1 MKSSLSAST
10 WLGAAALIVLAAIL
24 TLNRLGAAPVCGVNE
39 AVEGVFLQQ
48 MVEHG
53 HLLFPLD
60 NGSEPMYKPPLF
72 HWSAVA
78 IDHLAAIHRISAF
91 NLRLPAALYAIA
103 TVALTIGFTATAL
116 DGSCALLAGLILVS
130 SYQFVSQ
137 GRIGRVDMT
146 LTFFEALSLFAFC
159 WWIKAR
165 EQARPRFSELWR
177 HYLLAAALGLGVL
190 AKGPVG
196 ALLPG
201 ATIVLFLLME
211 RRARELFALLRPGP
225 LFLGAAL
232 ACAWYAICLFG
243 RRYSFL
249 DRQLGSENVGRF
261 FGSLGFMPID
271 YYLQPL
277 LLNAGPLSLL
287 IPVAAITALIRSRRP
302 EKRDSESGANRKECV
317 RLFALFWFVTALFF
331 ELAAYK
337 RKSYLL
343 PLWPPS
349 AILLAWWTLGVAAPR
364 WRWATAAIATLCGC
378 LIVGNFFY
386 IPWREVRDCDSQMS
400 FAQALRWPIASLR
413 GQAVVPADPLRRAA
427 LQIDRVVAP
436 DQPLF
441 AFDFNAS
448 IEPLGFYLRRTVP
461 LKSGPLASLPP
472 GYVLIPRAVWVRNRD
487 AKGFTPLLTM
497 DYRHGLLLLRHD
509 HAPVPS
515 MQNGAG

>member
-1 MKSSLSAST
+1 MKSPLSAPT
-10 WLGAAALIVLAAIL
+10 WLGAAALILLAAVL
-24 TLNRLGAAPVCGVNE
+24 TLNRLDAAPVCGVNE

-72 HWSAVA
+72 HWSALTL
-78 IDHLAAIHRISAF
+78 DRLAGVHRVSAF

-103 TVALTIGFTATAL
+103 TVALTIGFTGAAL
-116 DGSCALLAGLILVS
+116 DGPCALLAGLILVS

-137 GRIGRVDMT
+137 GRMGRVDMT
-146 LTFFEALSLFAFC
+146 LTFCEALSLFAFC
-159 WWIKAR
+159 WWSGARDNPHARRKA
-165 EQARPRFSELWR
+165 A
-177 HYLLAAALGLGVL
+177 HYLLAASLGLGVL

-201 ATIVLFLLME
+201 AAVVLFLLME
-211 RRARELFALLRPGP
+211 RRARDLLALVRPGP
-225 LFLGAAL
+225 LIVGATL
-232 ACAWYAICLFG
+232 ACSWYAICLFG
-243 RRYSFL
+243 GRYSFL
-249 DRQLGSENVGRF
+249 DRQLGSENFGRF
-261 FGSLGFMPID
+261 FGSLGFMPIG

-287 IPVAAITALIRSRRP
+287 IPVAAVTALLRARRP
-302 EKRDSESGANRKECV
+302 HKLGAKDHREECL

-349 AILLAWWTLGVAAPR
+349 AILLAWWTLRVAAPR

-378 LIVGNFFY
+378 LIVANFFY
-386 IPWREVRDCDSQMS
+386 IPWREVRDCDSRLG

-413 GQAVVPADPLRRAA
+413 GQRVVAMDPLRRAVA
-427 LQIDRVVAP
+427 QIDKIVIP
-436 DQPLF
+436 GQPLF
-441 AFDFNAS
+441 AYDFDAS
-448 IEPLGFYLRRTVP
+448 IEPLGFYLERTVP

-472 GYVLIPRAVWVRNRD
+472 GYVLIPQAVWARHKSE

-497 DYRHGLLLLRHD
+497 DYRHGLILLRHD
-509 HAPVPS
+509 VPAPSTPK
-515 MQNGAG
+515 GAG

>member
-1 MKSSLSAST
+1 MLLVA
-10 WLGAAALIVLAAIL
+10 VL
-24 TLNRLGAAPVCGVNE
+24 TLNRLAAAPVCGVNE

-72 HWSAVA
+72 HWSAA
-78 IDHLAAIHRISAF
+78 ALDRLAGIHHVTAF

-103 TVALTIGFTATAL
+103 TTALTIGFAAGAL
-116 DGSCALLAGLILVS
+116 DGDCALLAGLILVS
-130 SYQFVSQ
+130 SYQFISQ

-159 WWIKAR
+159 WWLAAR
-165 EQARPRFSELWR
+165 DVPSGARSTPLAR

-201 ATIVLFLLME
+201 AAIVLFLLLE
-211 RRARELFALLRPGP
+211 RRPRDLLALLRPGP
-225 LFLGAAL
+225 LVLGAAL
-232 ACAWYAICLFG
+232 ACSWYAICLFG

-249 DRQLGSENVGRF
+249 DRQLGSENFGRF
-261 FGSLGFMPID
+261 FGSLGFMPIG

-287 IPVAAITALIRSRRP
+287 IPIAAISALMRARRP
-302 EKRDSESGANRKECV
+302 DKAVGDGGAGGEGCL
-317 RLFALFWFVTALFF
+317 RLFALFWIVTALFF

-349 AILLAWWTLGVAAPR
+349 AILLAWWTLRVAAPR
-364 WRWATAAIATLCGC
+364 WRWFPAAIATVCGC
-378 LIVGNFFY
+378 LIVANFFY
-386 IPWREVRDCDSQMS
+386 IPWREVRDCDSPMT
-400 FAQALRWPIASLR
+400 FAQALRWPLASLR
-413 GQAVVPADPLRRAA
+413 GQSLVPPDPLRRAVA
-427 LQIDRVVAP
+427 RIDRIVGPA
-436 DQPLF
+436 QPLF
-441 AFDFNAS
+441 AYDFNAS
-448 IEPLGFYLRRTVP
+448 IEPLGFYLERTVP
-461 LKSGPLASLPP
+461 LKSGPLDSLPS
-472 GYVLIPRAVWVRNRD
+472 GYVLIPASVWARRQGT
-487 AKGFTPLLTM
+487 AARFTPLLTM
-497 DYRHGLLLLRHD
+497 DYRHGLILLRHD
-509 HAPVPS
+509 G
-515 MQNGAG
+515 N